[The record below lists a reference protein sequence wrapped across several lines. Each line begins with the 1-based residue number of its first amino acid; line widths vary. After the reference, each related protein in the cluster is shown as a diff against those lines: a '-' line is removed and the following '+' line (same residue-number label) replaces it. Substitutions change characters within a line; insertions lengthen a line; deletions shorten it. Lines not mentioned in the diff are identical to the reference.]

1 MTIPYLTAEA
11 CETLMDWVA
20 LTDAMIEGHR
30 MAPADLRDVLL
41 ARGDDRLLSRA
52 AWIDGLGGG
61 VKSVTVF
68 PGNPAAGRPSVQG
81 AMLVFDDATGA
92 VEAVIDNPLVTKWK
106 TAGDSLLGA
115 RLLARKD
122 AKRLLIVGAGTV
134 AASLIEAYGALIE
147 GVEVTVWARRPEQAE
162 ALAARHPGTR
172 VATDLEAAVK
182 AAEIVAT
189 CTMARAPIIRGAWL
203 QPGQHLDLIG
213 AFTPEMREADDDALK
228 RSRIFVDSR
237 ATTIGHIGEITIP
250 LEAGVISEADVL
262 GDFHDMVAGRA
273 GRQSEDEIT
282 LFKNGGGAHLDLMTA
297 RMILTRWQAAQ
308 PPSTSQRTWDR
319 ADL

>member
-1 MTIPYLTAEA
+1 MTIPYLTATE
-11 CETLMDWVA
+11 CDPLMDWVA

-30 MAPADLRDVLL
+30 MPPADLRDVLL

-52 AWIDGLGGG
+52 AWIDGLGVG

-68 PGNPAAGRPSVQG
+68 PGNPAAGRPSIHG
-81 AMLVFDDATGA
+81 AMLVFDDATGE
-92 VEAVIDNPLVTKWK
+92 VEAVIDNGLVTRWK

-115 RLLARKD
+115 RLLARNG

-147 GVEVTVWARRPEQAE
+147 GLEVTVWARRPEQAE

-172 VATDLEAAVK
+172 TATDLEAAVK

-189 CTMARAPIIRGAWL
+189 CTMAREPILRGDWL

-213 AFTPEMREADDDALK
+213 AFTPEMREADDAAL
-228 RSRIFVDSR
+228 RRARIFVDSR
-237 ATTIGHIGEITIP
+237 ATTIGHIGELMIP
-250 LEAGVISEADVL
+250 MAAGVISKADVQ
-262 GDFHDMVAGRA
+262 GDFHDLVAGRA
-273 GRQSEDEIT
+273 GRRSEEEIT

-297 RMILTRWQAAQ
+297 RMILTRWRAAQ
-308 PPSTSQRTWDR
+308 AR
-319 ADL
+319 